1 MYIIDEE
8 LEKQEIL
15 KLYRKIIQKR
25 ITKKDDKSDVK
36 IIRKAFNVAHEAHR
50 GMRRRS
56 GEPYIFHPLNVALIC
71 VEQLG
76 LGTKSIV
83 SALLHDVVE
92 DTDYTIE
99 DIKTI
104 FGDKVAMIVNGLT
117 KIKGVLSKSQVE
129 SEQAENFKRLILT
142 LSEDVRVILVK
153 MADRLHNMRTLDSM
167 PMEKR
172 LKIASETNYLFA
184 PLAHRL
190 GLFAIK
196 TELEDLSFKYTD
208 PKAHQM
214 ISENLKQTEEER
226 KKFIKIFLNPI
237 RIGLN
242 EAKFDYKI
250 IHREKSAFSIWK
262 KMQKKKVPFD
272 EVYDLFAIRVIINS
286 KPEKEKEKKDCLMVY
301 SIITD
306 HYYPNEDRFRDWIS
320 TPKENG
326 YESLHTTVMSKAGRW
341 VEVQI
346 RTTRMDEIAE
356 KGYAAHWKYKSDVSK
371 VESGLDE
378 WLQKVRELLVKNDI
392 SAMDFMTEF
401 KLNLFAKEIMVFTP
415 KGEMKKLPQDSTP
428 LDFAYAIHTDLG
440 NTCMAA
446 QVNGKIRALNHKLR
460 PGDVIKIISSESHAP
475 QEIWMDWV
483 ITQKAKNKINHELK
497 ELKKSNRKKGE
508 TKLKELFKKQ
518 NIENKPEN
526 VNALRK
532 CLGCNSELNFY
543 HNIVTGKVTEDEIL
557 LCLQKTEKSI
567 WKRVLPSFL
576 SSKSEGP
583 QTLEQSIAEAI
594 KKNPEKLLLD
604 KNAAGKDLKYKIA
617 KCCNPIPGDDVIGIN
632 IVGKPISIHRTNCT
646 EAISLM
652 STFGKQIIKAKWNFG
667 ERVGFLAGIHIIG
680 TDTLGLVNNIT
691 NVISDNYGIN
701 MRSIHFISS
710 GNFADGTIT
719 LYVNDSKSLN
729 KLMKNISKLR
739 GVDKVERIDSIQK
752 HH

>member
-8 LEKQEIL
+8 KEKQEIL
-15 KLYRKIIQKR
+15 KLYRRIIRNR

-92 DTDYTIE
+92 DTDYTLE
-99 DIKTI
+99 DIKAL

-117 KIKGVLSKSQVE
+117 KIKGILSLNNVE

-167 PMEKR
+167 PMEKQ

-190 GLFAIK
+190 GLYAIK

-214 ISENLKQTEEER
+214 ILENLKQTEEDR
-226 KKFIKIFLNPI
+226 KKFIKTFLNPI

-242 EAKFDYKI
+242 KAKYDYKI
-250 IHREKSAFSIWK
+250 IHREKSSFSIWR
-262 KMQKKKVPFD
+262 KMQKKKVSF
-272 EVYDLFAIRVIINS
+272 EEIYDLFAIRIIINS
-286 KPEKEKEKKDCLMVY
+286 KPGKVEEKKNCLMVY

-306 HYYPNEDRFRDWIS
+306 HYLPNEDRFRDWIS
-320 TPKENG
+320 NPKENG
-326 YESLHTTVMSKAGRW
+326 YESLHTTVMSKVGKW

-378 WLQKVRELLVKNDI
+378 WLEKVRELLVKKDI

-428 LDFAYAIHTDLG
+428 LDFAYSIHTDLG
-440 NTCMAA
+440 NHCMAA
-446 QVNGKIRALNHKLR
+446 QINGKIKALNHKLR
-460 PGDVIKIISSESHAP
+460 PGDVIKIISSESHEP
-475 QEIWMDWV
+475 QEVWLDWV
-483 ITQKAKNKINHELK
+483 ITQKAKNKINHQLK
-497 ELKKSNRKKGE
+497 ELKKSNREQGIS
-508 TKLKELFKKQ
+508 KLKEFFKKQ
-518 NIENKPEN
+518 NIEYKVEI
-526 VNALRK
+526 VLKLRE

-543 HNIVTGKVTEDEIL
+543 HNIATGKVSPEEITH
-557 LCLQKTEKSI
+557 CLQKSEKSI

-576 SSKSEGP
+576 SSKSSGP
-583 QTLEQSIAEAI
+583 QTLEQNIEEAI
-594 KKNPEKLLLD
+594 KKNPEQLMLD

-632 IVGKPISIHRTNCT
+632 MTGKPISIHRTNCP

-667 ERVGFLAGIHIIG
+667 ERVGFLAGIQISG

-691 NVISDNYGIN
+691 NIISDNYGIN
-701 MRSIHFISS
+701 MRSIQFVTS
-710 GNFADGTIT
+710 GSFAEGTII

-729 KLMKNISKLR
+729 KLMKNIRKLR
-739 GVDKVERIDSIQK
+739 GVEKVDRIDRIQN
-752 HH
+752 